1 MDKTIGENTA
11 HGHQANDHAH
21 VQESLHTHDHHSCNH
36 DHANGHPHVHPV
48 TSNLKVAFF
57 LNFCFTIIEL
67 IGGVLTNSMAIMSDA
82 IHDLGDTIAIGS
94 AWFMERYSEKGCDD
108 RYNYGYKRFS
118 PLSAFITSVIL
129 IVGSVFIFIETI
141 PRLIHP
147 EAVNAKGML
156 LLAILGVTMN
166 GLAVLR
172 LKSGNND
179 SINQKA
185 VMLHLMEDALGWVA
199 VLVGSIVMLFADVPI
214 IDPILSLLI
223 AVYILYNAFK
233 NLRAILN
240 VFLQAVP
247 PKFNLE
253 TTKEKILKIPH
264 VLDLHDVRVWSM
276 DGSDMIMSLHLV
288 VEENLSSAQYK
299 ALKYE
304 VKHTCQ
310 HLHIGHVTLE
320 IETPSEGCKLM
331 K

>member
-11 HGHQANDHAH
+11 HGHQANDHTH
-21 VQESLHTHDHHSCNH
+21 VHEPHHTHDHHSCQH
-36 DHANGHPHVHPV
+36 DHASGHSHVHPV

-247 PKFNLE
+247 PKFDLE

-264 VLDLHDVRVWSM
+264 VIDLHDVRVWSM
-276 DGSDMIMSLHLV
+276 DGSEMIMSLHLV
-288 VEENLSSAQYK
+288 VEENLSSAQCK
-299 ALKYE
+299 ALKHE

-320 IETPSEGCKLM
+320 LETLSEGCKLV

>member
-1 MDKTIGENTA
+1 MDKTIEENTHHA
-11 HGHQANDHAH
+11 KHDHSHAH
-21 VQESLHTHDHHSCNH
+21 SHHTCNH
-36 DHANGHPHVHPV
+36 DHSEGHHHVHPV

-57 LNFCFTIIEL
+57 LNFCFTIIEFV
-67 IGGVLTNSMAIMSDA
+67 GGILTNSMAIMSDA

-94 AWFMERYSEKGCDD
+94 AWFMERHSEKGCDD
-108 RYNYGYKRFS
+108 KYNYGYKRFS

-129 IVGSVFIFIETI
+129 IIGSVFIFIETI

-199 VLVGSIVMLFADVPI
+199 VLVGSIVMLFANVPI
-214 IDPILSLLI
+214 LDPILSLLI
-223 AVYILYNAFK
+223 AVYILYNAIK

-247 PKFNLE
+247 PKFDRNAAM
-253 TTKEKILKIPH
+253 EKILKTPH
-264 VLDLHDVRVWSM
+264 VLDLHDMRVWSM
-276 DGSDMIMSLHLV
+276 DGSEMVMSVHLV
-288 VEENLSSAQYK
+288 VEENLSSAQHQ
-299 ALKYE
+299 ALKKE
-304 VKHTCQ
+304 VKHTCL
-310 HLHIGHVTLE
+310 HLNIGHVTLE
-320 IETPSEGCKLM
+320 IETHAEGCQLLK
-331 K
+331 